1 MVTVEQVV
9 IGKIRQKFERVTR
22 ALEETTMPHR
32 EIRPWTEVDI
42 ARLKRMAQKMP
53 STEIASELGRS
64 TSALA
69 VKAHQLK
76 LSLRMKPKKSSGGP
90 SNCDPGPSGFDW
102 Q

>member
-1 MVTVEQVV
+1 
-9 IGKIRQKFERVTR
+9 
-22 ALEETTMPHR
+22 MPHR
-32 EIRPWTEVDI
+32 ESRPWTEVDI

-64 TSALA
+64 TAALA

-76 LSLRMKPKKSSGGP
+76 LSLRMKPKKSSRGP

>member
-1 MVTVEQVV
+1 
-9 IGKIRQKFERVTR
+9 
-22 ALEETTMPHR
+22 
-32 EIRPWTEVDI
+32 
-42 ARLKRMAQKMP
+42 MAQKMP

-64 TSALA
+64 TAALA